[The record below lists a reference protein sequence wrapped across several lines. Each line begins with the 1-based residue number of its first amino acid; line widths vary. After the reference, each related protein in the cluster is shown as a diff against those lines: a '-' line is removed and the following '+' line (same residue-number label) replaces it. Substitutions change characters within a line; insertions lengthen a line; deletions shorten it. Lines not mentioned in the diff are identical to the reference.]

1 MVFAEH
7 IQCFKKVEVS
17 KTREEVGA
25 FCGIQQC
32 YTNKTQEALS
42 NSGWSVL
49 EFHKD

>member
-1 MVFAEH
+1 MVCAEH

-17 KTREEVGA
+17 KPREEVGA

-32 YTNKTQEALS
+32 YTNKTREALS
-42 NSGWSVL
+42 NAGWSVL